1 MAANTDRDGGEGGPD
16 HLGILNS
23 DNNLNIYPL
32 LTSNLEPDE
41 FNQYTEINVDSAF
54 YDSHTIIKKFA
65 NSTRPL
71 FLNINIQSL
80 NSKHEKLKNFILSLT
95 NKNIQIDLIS
105 LQETWAIKQPQL
117 LDIPGFQPLIFTNRK
132 RGKGGGVG
140 FYLRNGINYSVNK
153 ENSLFTNLIA

>member
-54 YDSHTIIKKFA
+54 YDSHTIIKK
-65 NSTRPL
+65 
-71 FLNINIQSL
+71 
-80 NSKHEKLKNFILSLT
+80 
-95 NKNIQIDLIS
+95 IS
-105 LQETWAIKQPQL
+105 
-117 LDIPGFQPLIFTNRK
+117 
-132 RGKGGGVG
+132 
-140 FYLRNGINYSVNK
+140 
-153 ENSLFTNLIA
+153 